1 MLRKEGPSL
10 GKRLVLLAW
19 ILWSGVET
27 TAGPI
32 WNEIGTSYS
41 SRSACHDEGAAVMST
56 EWERRMKN
64 EGLEPVRKGTDV
76 ITRLKG
82 GSIALVHFVCLPD
95 TSDPRQK

>member
-1 MLRKEGPSL
+1 
-10 GKRLVLLAW
+10 
-19 ILWSGVET
+19 
-27 TAGPI
+27 
-32 WNEIGTSYS
+32 
-41 SRSACHDEGAAVMST
+41 MST